1 MQVLWL
7 FGGVIAF
14 TIVAIVFTTWKE
26 RRRSRQ
32 LGAAASRLGLSYR
45 SAGGEL
51 LAEGLDELPL
61 LALGTAIQHGTVSNV
76 VTGTIAGVSVI
87 AFDYAYWTGSPN
99 KQRFDYAQTV
109 VCFRLE
115 AHRYPGFALYP
126 RGGALQRI
134 TRDMAG
140 ASAEMLTALS
150 SPFEKGDGRRAA
162 LNAIVQHAVDSG
174 IDIEA
179 SAEFSSAYRVMGTDR
194 DRIARI
200 LRRTALDSLARD
212 GARSLSVECS
222 GQWLAIYRKNHQV
235 GAAELQNFLQRCVE
249 LKKGLFAA

>member
-14 TIVAIVFTTWKE
+14 TILAIVFTTWKE

-87 AFDYAYWTGSPN
+87 AFDYAYWTGSLD
-99 KQRFDYAQTV
+99 KQPPFQARSKRAM
-109 VCFRLE
+109 
-115 AHRYPGFALYP
+115 
-126 RGGALQRI
+126 GA
-134 TRDMAG
+134 
-140 ASAEMLTALS
+140 
-150 SPFEKGDGRRAA
+150 GRR
-162 LNAIVQHAVDSG
+162 STR
-174 IDIEA
+174 
-179 SAEFSSAYRVMGTDR
+179 SSNMPWTPGSISRRPRSSRA
-194 DRIARI
+194 
-200 LRRTALDSLARD
+200 RTA
-212 GARSLSVECS
+212 
-222 GQWLAIYRKNHQV
+222 
-235 GAAELQNFLQRCVE
+235 
-249 LKKGLFAA
+249 